1 MYDIDPFFFH
11 YVFVSKI
18 IFYLPCSTLV
28 PFLLDLFFLTHST
41 LMFTNRA
48 AILVNENERNK
59 FLSLSLPG
67 FKIGRKLINFCS
79 HCIYLLF
86 K

>member
-1 MYDIDPFFFH
+1 MCTTLILFLFH

-28 PFLLDLFFLTHST
+28 PFLLDLFFLTRST
-41 LMFTNRA
+41 LMLTNRA

-67 FKIGRKLINFCS
+67 F
-79 HCIYLLF
+79 
-86 K
+86 